1 MVVLYVSWH
10 AYHPTK
16 KSSKS
21 DIQAC
26 EEELL
31 KGKSISSEKSQ
42 FLGDESSRLRGGSSK
57 KGYDISDSDISEDKY
72 ISETWENERTL
83 ALKE

>member
-1 MVVLYVSWH
+1 MDGGIICVMTCIS
-10 AYHPTK
+10 ACK
-16 KSSKS
+16 QSSKS

-31 KGKSISSEKSQ
+31 KGKSISSEISQ

-57 KGYDISDSDISEDKY
+57 KCYDISDYDISENKY
-72 ISETWENERTL
+72 IS
-83 ALKE
+83 

>member
-1 MVVLYVSWH
+1 MVCMVVLYVMTCIS
-10 AYHPTK
+10 ACK
-16 KSSKS
+16 QSSKS

-42 FLGDESSRLRGGSSK
+42 FWGDESSRLKGGSAK
-57 KGYDISDSDISEDKY
+57 KDSDISEDKS
-72 ISETWENERTL
+72 IS
-83 ALKE
+83 